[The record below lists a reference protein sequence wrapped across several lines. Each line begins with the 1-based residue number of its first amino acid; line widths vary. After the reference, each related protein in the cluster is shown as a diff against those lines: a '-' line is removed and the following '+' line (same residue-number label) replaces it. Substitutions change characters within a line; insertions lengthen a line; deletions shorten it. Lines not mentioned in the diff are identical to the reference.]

1 MTPQLKEL
9 DDKIKALLAE
19 YGHTLV
25 GVPVFVIDGQQ
36 VAIPPG
42 ASIQANVMYAEVVQP
57 EPTGKLS
64 DPA

>member
-25 GVPVFVIDGQQ
+25 GVPV
-36 VAIPPG
+36 VAPNG
-42 ASIQANVMYAEVVQP
+42 TLAANVMYAEVVQP
-57 EPTGKLS
+57 EPAGKLT